1 MLYATVAMLF
11 IQKLDTM
18 YAYVPEGM
26 HTRVVITR
34 RYATKSKCPG
44 TLYGVKGDDEV
55 TRTCNLSFTRSRGMI
70 IDFTDPP
77 GPFESR

>member
-1 MLYATVAMLF
+1 
-11 IQKLDTM
+11 
-18 YAYVPEGM
+18 M

-55 TRTCNLSFTRSRGMI
+55 TCTCNLSFTRSRGMI

-77 GPFESR
+77 RTL